1 MQNAREA
8 KAPQAGIEM
17 PPLGQSKRLLF
28 PPAPAAR
35 HSSHVRERGR
45 TRADVRRSPNE
56 AIFVPAVHVRGAGTR
71 PRHAGSEV
79 FEAPSLGSLAGGGGE
94 RAFWVCTRTHTHT
107 HTGFFFSFSVL
118 NEGIRS
124 SKMLPDAP
132 RLSCADSRTMSLM
145 S

>member
-35 HSSHVRERGR
+35 HSSHARERGR

-79 FEAPSLGSLAGGGGE
+79 FEAPSLGSLAGGGEKGILGVH
-94 RAFWVCTRTHTHT
+94 AHTHTHT
-107 HTGFFFSFSVL
+107 HRFFFFFFGAERRNQEL
-118 NEGIRS
+118 
-124 SKMLPDAP
+124 KDAP
-132 RLSCADSRTMSLM
+132 RCSAPVVC
-145 S
+145 